1 MVSFDLLSKSHF
13 RNLSKF
19 VVLTLCLCNL
29 SYAKNIENKCT
40 LDGVKLNGRVKIVD
54 SFATFKVKKVKA
66 FADLKVKFVDSFA
79 NKCGRWQIV
88 DTFEDFS
95 VEFVDAFEDFSII
108 ESEFPG
114 VR

>member
-1 MVSFDLLSKSHF
+1 MCKALLSALIVILAVNNNPVHALAVDS
-13 RNLSKF
+13 NCSK
-19 VVLTLCLCNL
+19 N
-29 SYAKNIENKCT
+29 
-40 LDGVKLNGRVKIVD
+40 GVALYGRVKIVD
-54 SFATFKVKKVKA
+54 SFATFKVKKVKV

-95 VEFVDAFEDFSII
+95 VEFVDAFEDFSIL